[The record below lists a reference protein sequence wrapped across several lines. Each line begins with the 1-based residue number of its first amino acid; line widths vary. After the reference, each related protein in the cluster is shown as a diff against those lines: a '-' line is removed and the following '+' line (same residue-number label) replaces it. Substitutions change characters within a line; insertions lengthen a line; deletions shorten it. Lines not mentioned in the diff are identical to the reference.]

1 MADIA
6 GFLALPFGASAIF
19 VGIHAYLGLHIL
31 RRNVVFADLAL
42 AQLSALGATAA
53 FTIGYP
59 PASLAG
65 FAYAL
70 LFTGLGAVVLTAS
83 RRVALHI
90 GQEAIVGILYVVAT
104 AATILLIDRSPQ
116 GAEHVKRML
125 VGSILT
131 VESSDIAK
139 FAALYGAIGLL
150 HWIFRR
156 PLLAA
161 SEQAVSGQGGWRV
174 ACWDLAF
181 FLSFGVVVT
190 SSVAAAGVLLVFS
203 FLIIPAVIGT
213 LFSRRIAP
221 ALLVGWG
228 AGIVASASGL
238 LGSFLLDLPTGAA
251 MVVAFAATLI
261 LAGCLRAIV
270 VAPPDERR
278 RNRHRLARAAALLVL
293 VAGFAASLWL
303 LFLPTADQPLLA
315 LAEAV
320 SGVGPERFLSESE
333 RDAFLDARAYEQA
346 YQLQLEALNARER
359 ESRWRGARLSD
370 EDVRR
375 IGSYQ
380 QSFNEMGRGERF
392 VQDVLRGKARERERW
407 YVGAPAALLF
417 GTGLLLLCWTVGRR
431 ESSHIMET
439 GDGELPAKTARRG

>member
-1 MADIA
+1 MSDILA
-6 GFLALPFGASAIF
+6 FLALPFAASVIF
-19 VGIHAYLGLHIL
+19 VGIHAYLGLHVL

-65 FAYAL
+65 FSYAL
-70 LFTGLGAVVLTAS
+70 LFTALGAVLLTAS
-83 RRVALHI
+83 RRLVLHVS
-90 GQEAIVGILYVVAT
+90 QEAIVGILYVVAT

-125 VGSILT
+125 IGSILT
-131 VESSDIAK
+131 VEPADLGK

-161 SEQAVSGQGGWRV
+161 SQQSVAGQGGWRI
-174 ACWDLAF
+174 ASWDLAF
-181 FLSFGVVVT
+181 FLSFGIVVT

-221 ALLVGWG
+221 ALVIGWA
-228 AGIVASASGL
+228 AGIAASAGGL

-251 MVVAFAATLI
+251 MVVAFVIVLGF
-261 LAGCLRAIV
+261 AGLLRALV
-270 VAPPDERR
+270 FAPRDARRLSRR
-278 RNRHRLARAAALLVL
+278 RFVRALIGAALA
-293 VAGFAASLWL
+293 AGLGGSLWL
-303 LFLPTADQPLLA
+303 LLRPTADQPLLA
-315 LAEAV
+315 LAERIA
-320 SGVGPERFLSESE
+320 GIGPEGFLSASE
-333 RDAFLDARAYEQA
+333 RDAFLDAEAYEA
-346 YQLQLEALNARER
+346 RYRRQLDELNARER
-359 ESRWRGARLSD
+359 DSRWHGARLSD

-375 IGSYQ
+375 MGSYQ

-407 YVGAPAALLF
+407 YVGVPAAAIFAF
-417 GTGLLLLCWTVGRR
+417 GLVLLLAPPWKRVG
-431 ESSHIMET
+431 
-439 GDGELPAKTARRG
+439 

>member
-1 MADIA
+1 MTEIA
-6 GFLALPFGASAIF
+6 GFLALPFAASAIF

-42 AQLSALGATAA
+42 AQLSALGATTA
-53 FTIGYP
+53 FIIGYP
-59 PASLAG
+59 PTSPAG

-70 LFTGLGAVVLTAS
+70 LFTGLGAILLTAS
-83 RRVALHI
+83 RRLALHI
-90 GQEAIVGILYVVAT
+90 GQEAVVGILYVVAT

-116 GAEHVKRML
+116 GADHVKRML

-131 VESSDIAK
+131 VEAGDLAK

-150 HWIFRR
+150 HWFFRR

-161 SEQAVSGQGGWRV
+161 SKQTVSGEGGWRV
-174 ACWDLAF
+174 ACWDLVF

-213 LFSRRIAP
+213 LFSARITP
-221 ALLVGWG
+221 ALLIGWG
-228 AGIVASASGL
+228 AGIAASAAGL
-238 LGSFLLDLPTGAA
+238 IGSFLLDLPTGAA
-251 MVVAFAATLI
+251 MVVAFAAALI
-261 LAGCLRAIV
+261 LAGGLRAIAA
-270 VAPPDERR
+270 APPEERQRNRR
-278 RNRHRLARAAALLVL
+278 RFVRAAAGVVL
-293 VAGFAASLWL
+293 ATGFAASLWL
-303 LFLPTADQPLLA
+303 LLRPTADQPLLA
-315 LAEAV
+315 LAETV
-320 SGVGPERFLSESE
+320 SGFGPERFLSESE
-333 RDAFLDARAYEQA
+333 RDVYLDARAFEQG
-346 YQLQLEALNARER
+346 YQRQLEALNDRER

-417 GTGLLLLCWTVGRR
+417 GTGLLLLCWVVGRR
-431 ESSHIMET
+431 ESSHIMES
-439 GDGELPAKTARRG
+439 GEGELPAKTARRG

>member
-1 MADIA
+1 MSDILA
-6 GFLALPFGASAIF
+6 FLALPFAASAIF
-19 VGIHAYLGLHIL
+19 VGIHAYLGLHVL

-65 FAYAL
+65 FSYAL
-70 LFTGLGAVVLTAS
+70 LFTGLGAVLLTAS
-83 RRVALHI
+83 RRLALHVS
-90 GQEAIVGILYVVAT
+90 QEAIVGILYVAAT

-125 VGSILT
+125 SGSILT
-131 VESSDIAK
+131 VGPDDLVK
-139 FAALYGAIGLL
+139 FAALYGAIGLF

-161 SEQAVSGQGGWRV
+161 SRRDGAEQGGWRG
-174 ACWDLAF
+174 ALWDLAF
-181 FLSFGVVVT
+181 FVSFGIVVT

-213 LFSRRIAP
+213 LFSHRIAP
-221 ALLVGWG
+221 ALVIGWA
-228 AGIVASASGL
+228 AGIVASAGGL

-251 MVVAFAATLI
+251 IVVAFVIVLG
-261 LAGCLRAIV
+261 LAGLLRALV
-270 VAPPDERR
+270 VAPRDARR
-278 RNRHRLARAAALLVL
+278 RNRRRFVRALAGSAFA
-293 VAGFAASLWL
+293 AGFAGSLWL
-303 LFLPTADQPLLA
+303 LLRPAADQPLLA
-315 LAEAV
+315 LAERIADI
-320 SGVGPERFLSESE
+320 GPERFLSAGE
-333 RDAFLDARAYEQA
+333 RDAFLDAEAYEA
-346 YQLQLEALNARER
+346 RYRRQLDELNARER
-359 ESRWRGARLSD
+359 DSRWHGARLSD

-375 IGSYQ
+375 MGSYQ

-407 YVGAPAALLF
+407 YVGMPAAAIF
-417 GTGLLLLCWTVGRR
+417 GLGLAVFLAWNRLRDRLAALVAGPLPGKRVG
-431 ESSHIMET
+431 
-439 GDGELPAKTARRG
+439 